1 MTDHQFI
8 RSLASRYVIALLLIA
23 SSILTSYFIIG
34 NSVESQ
40 RSDAVVINLAGRQ
53 RMLSQKIAKD
63 ALLLLNRRDSSS
75 STSNTFQLEMD
86 YAEWTYAHEALM
98 SGNDSL
104 GIPNDY
110 NSPEVVLLYN
120 ELQPSYQGMKLVVE
134 KLLNQEVA
142 DEEAPMLIDMLLNQE
157 AQFLPRMNG
166 IVKQY
171 ESEASAKVLG
181 MKSAELY
188 LLMFS
193 LTILVLEAILIF
205 LPTTRRIRKFITA
218 LTSKNEELGKAKI
231 AAEAASEAKSNFLA
245 NMSHEIRTPLN
256 SVIGFSDIVLKS
268 DLDPNQK
275 QYLEYVSQS
284 ADSLLDLL
292 NDILD
297 FSKIEAGKLELSL
310 EKTDISALCQQIV
323 DIVRFKTNEKN
334 IELLLR
340 QSTDLPNY
348 LYVDPI
354 RLRQVLINLMG
365 NAVKFTEKGHIFL
378 EVKVVSTN
386 ENQYEILFSVQ
397 DTGIGINP
405 SKQQKIFEAFS
416 QEDAS
421 TTRKFG
427 GTGLGLSIS
436 NSLLNLMD
444 SQLELTSTV
453 GEGSTFYFTL
463 NATGED
469 VGMTTSEESSLL
481 SKYKHILIVDDNHKN
496 CEILEEM
503 LRLQNIDSTS
513 CYDGMSALDFL
524 SKNKTDLVISDF
536 HMPYMNGLEFIEKVR
551 SELGYDQERLKIILL
566 HSLSTDDEISP
577 RYSELGISKALNK
590 PITSS
595 RLFKLLALLADENTT
610 IKKTEVPSANNV
622 LSYQEHKILI
632 VDDNCTNRILAKTML
647 TKLLPSALIFE
658 AADGEAAVEQFAA
671 LQPDLTLMDIQMP
684 KLSGYDAAR
693 KIREVE
699 ANIDSPIIAL
709 TAETLEGEKERCLEA
724 GMNAYLKKPL
734 VLSTLVSELQNWI
747 KG

>member
-8 RSLASRYVIALLLIA
+8 RSLAGRYVIALLLIA

-142 DEEAPMLIDMLLNQE
+142 DDEAPMLIDMLLNQE

-188 LLMFS
+188 LLLFS

-405 SKQQKIFEAFS
+405 SKQKKIFEAFS

-436 NSLLNLMD
+436 NSLLNLMN

-551 SELGYDQERLKIILL
+551 GELGYDQERLKIILL

-610 IKKTEVPSANNV
+610 IKKAEVPSANNV

-632 VDDNCTNRILAKTML
+632 VDDNRTNRILAKTML